1 MVVITDERFR
11 GRERYAEP
19 GRPRSLAASLAGAA
33 RAMAE
38 MALAWQERLRQR
50 RHLDG
55 LDDRLLK
62 DIGLSRADVA
72 REVDK
77 PFWRD

>member
-11 GRERYAEP
+11 RRDGFAALGRR
-19 GRPRSLAASLAGAA
+19 RPAVSGLAAAA
-33 RAMAE
+33 ALVERV
-38 MALAWQERLRQR
+38 LAWQERLRQR
-50 RHLDG
+50 HHLSG

-72 REVDK
+72 READK
-77 PFWRD
+77 PFWRG

>member
-11 GRERYAEP
+11 GREPYAHP
-19 GRPRSLAASLAGAA
+19 GPHRSMASSLTGAA

-38 MALAWQERLRQR
+38 VVLAWQERLRQR

-62 DIGLSRADVA
+62 DIGLSRADVV
-72 REVDK
+72 REVEK
-77 PFWRD
+77 PFWRE

>member
-11 GRERYAEP
+11 RREPYAHP
-19 GRPRSLAASLAGAA
+19 GRHRSPAASLAAA
-33 RAMAE
+33 
-38 MALAWQERLRQR
+38 ALAVFERVCAWQERLGQR

-77 PFWRD
+77 PFWRE